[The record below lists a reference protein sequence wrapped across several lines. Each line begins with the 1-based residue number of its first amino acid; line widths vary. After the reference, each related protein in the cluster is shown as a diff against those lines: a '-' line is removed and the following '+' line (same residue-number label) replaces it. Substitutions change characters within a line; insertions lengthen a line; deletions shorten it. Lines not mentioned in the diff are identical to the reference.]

1 MFRIVLLFCLFHS
14 LLSIA
19 QENRVLTTSGFTLR
33 YLTLDN
39 GDKIRL
45 FVQIPHNRFMP
56 ASADKFLQRFELY
69 YQIREDL
76 ATAASNL
83 QPKSAKVNW
92 QEAKIKLDENE
103 GIKLGFDIPK
113 SENSPTGLL
122 ILDFIDLQESKKH
135 QVSFRVAFAQTKVRE
150 MYAIFKEN
158 DEFPL
163 ISGFV
168 RANEK
173 FQIRSIGGEYSNF
186 YVTKIK
192 HTYPPAQLP
201 MNISKPVQNK
211 ELEVERSFEA
221 KSNEWLQW
229 EEGLYIIK
237 QNPNAFYG
245 LGLRIEPADF
255 PKIRTKE
262 QLAEALTY
270 LAVASEI
277 KEIQEAEDLKKAV
290 DAFWLS
296 LSRADVTKAKE
307 MVKKYYARIRKANY
321 LFGSFKEGWKTDM
334 GMIYAIFGEPDE
346 IIWDKDSQ
354 RWIYI
359 GNNNFQA
366 GRNYTKIT
374 FNFLRRPNQFFEDY
388 YLLVRY
394 VEYDEVWLKTI
405 QALRQGVGL

>member
-1 MFRIVLLFCLFHS
+1 MLRSVWLFCLFHS

-19 QENRVLTTSGFTLR
+19 QENRVLTISGFTLR
-33 YLTLDN
+33 HLSLDN

-45 FVQIPHNRFMP
+45 FVQIPHNRYMP
-56 ASADKFLQRFELY
+56 ADAEQFKQRFELF
-69 YQIREDL
+69 YQVREDL
-76 ATAASNL
+76 ATTSNL
-83 QPKSAKVNW
+83 PKKSAKVEW
-92 QEAKIKLDENE
+92 QATKVKVDENE
-103 GIKLGFDIPK
+103 GIKFYLDIPK
-113 SENSPTGLL
+113 SENSPTALL
-122 ILDFIDLQESKKH
+122 ILDFVDLRESKKH
-135 QVSFRVAFAQTKVRE
+135 QVSFRIAFAQTKVRE
-150 MYAIFKEN
+150 MYAIFREN
-158 DEFPL
+158 DDFPL
-163 ISGFV
+163 MNGFV

-173 FQIRSIGGEYSNF
+173 FQIRSIAGEYSNF
-186 YVTKIK
+186 YVSKIK
-192 HTYPPAQLP
+192 YTYPAAQLP
-201 MNISKPVQNK
+201 MNISKPIQNK
-211 ELEVERSFEA
+211 ELEVERNFEV
-221 KSNEWLQW
+221 KSNEWQQW
-229 EEGLYIIK
+229 EEGLYVIK
-237 QNPNAFYG
+237 QNNNAFYG

-255 PKIRTKE
+255 PKVRSKE
-262 QLAEALTY
+262 QLAEALAY
-270 LAVASEI
+270 LAVASEL

-296 LSRADVTKAKE
+296 LPRGDVAKAKE

-346 IIWDKDSQ
+346 VIWDKDSQ
-354 RWIYI
+354 KWSYI

-366 GRNYTKIT
+366 GRNYTKVT